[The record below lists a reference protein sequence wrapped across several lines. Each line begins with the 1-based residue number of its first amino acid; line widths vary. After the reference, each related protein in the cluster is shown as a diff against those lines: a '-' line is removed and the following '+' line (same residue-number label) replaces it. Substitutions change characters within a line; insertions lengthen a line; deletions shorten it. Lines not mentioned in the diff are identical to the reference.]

1 MINDYAN
8 ASKDFNPIH
17 IDENFAKKTPFK
29 KRIAHGM
36 LSLSI
41 IMEYL
46 YKYYSKDWFNNSSFE
61 GRFKNPLFA
70 EEKIKIIL
78 EEKNTDENKKN
89 IKIQCLKENGDEVVS
104 ASFTTE

>member
-1 MINDYAN
+1 MINDYAS

-46 YKYYSKDWFNNSSFE
+46 YKYYSKDWFNNSNS
-61 GRFKNPLFA
+61 RR
-70 EEKIKIIL
+70 
-78 EEKNTDENKKN
+78 
-89 IKIQCLKENGDEVVS
+89 S
-104 ASFTTE
+104 